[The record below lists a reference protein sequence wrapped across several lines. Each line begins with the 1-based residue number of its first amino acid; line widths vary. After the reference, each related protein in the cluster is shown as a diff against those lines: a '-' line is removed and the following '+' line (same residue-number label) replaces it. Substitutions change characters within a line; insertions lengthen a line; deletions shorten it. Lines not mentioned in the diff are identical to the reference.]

1 MWLKTGLRPRRQG
14 HRLDETLLQG
24 RRSAYRVGEYVIG
37 TLSRLGERLFPD
49 RQILIRSNGQVTH
62 LNLSSTLQMSI
73 VAASVMSVAAITLT
87 SLAAKPDA
95 DLNMQVDANSS
106 QADLAQAVT
115 ALQAQL
121 ADAKAAADQADTRVK
136 TLADQRK
143 DAAASADGDAQQAA
157 AELDAAKLTE
167 RVAQLQDDLKILGA
181 QNAQNR
187 SLYEHTAEQLAQATN
202 ERMKLTAEKGKLQKS
217 MGELA
222 QAKDAV
228 EKTIAADRE
237 RLKLKVAELEKRLAT
252 KPVQRAEVTSKLE
265 AEPATPAETADGEE
279 EPAGKVVPSD
289 NGFSIEKLLAQL
301 GVRQAAVGGPYVAV
315 GSNKGAQLPDEQV
328 AKLMKTLPLTAPLDK
343 YTFESP
349 FGVRHDPF
357 NGRAAM
363 HTGVDLS
370 GPYKTPVMSTAPGTV
385 VFAGYST
392 GYGKLVEID
401 HGNGIHTKYGHLNRI
416 LVNVGQKIGKHSP
429 IGLLG
434 STGRSTG
441 PHVHYEVVVNGTPQD
456 PEKFLEAGKSP
467 ILVKA
472 SN

>member
-1 MWLKTGLRPRRQG
+1 M
-14 HRLDETLLQG
+14 
-24 RRSAYRVGEYVIG
+24 IG
-37 TLSRLGERLFPD
+37 TLSRLGGRLFPD
-49 RQILIRSNGQVTH
+49 RQVLIRSNGQVTH
-62 LNLSSTLQMSI
+62 LNLSSTFQMSV
-73 VAASVMSVAAITLT
+73 VAASVMSVAAIALT
-87 SLAAKPDA
+87 SLASRPDPSV
-95 DLNMQVDANSS
+95 DQQVDAASS
-106 QADLAQAVT
+106 QAELARAVE
-115 ALQAQL
+115 ALKAQL
-121 ADAKAAADQADTRVK
+121 ADAKSAAEQADSRVK

-143 DAAASADGDAQQAA
+143 DADPSADGDAQQAA

-167 RVAQLQDDLKILGA
+167 RVAQLESDIKILGV

-187 SLYEHTAEQLAQATN
+187 SLYEHTAEQLAQATSD
-202 ERMKLTAEKGKLQKS
+202 RQKLTAEKGKLQKS

-222 QAKDAV
+222 QAKDAA
-228 EKTIAADRE
+228 EKTISADRE
-237 RLKLKVAELEKRLAT
+237 RLKLKVGELEKKLAT
-252 KPVQRAEVTSKLE
+252 KLAPRAEIIRPEITGKLVTIPS
-265 AEPATPAETADGEE
+265 APGTADQVDGEE
-279 EPAGKVVPSD
+279 EPAGKVETAD

-301 GVRQAAVGGPYVAV
+301 GVRQAAIGGPYVAA
-315 GSNKGAQLPDEQV
+315 GANKAAQLPDEQV

-343 YTFESP
+343 YNFESP

-370 GPYKTPVMSTAPGTV
+370 GPYKTPVVSTAPGVV

-416 LVNVGQKIGKHSP
+416 LVNVGQKIGKHNP

-434 STGRSTG
+434 SSGRSTG

-456 PEKFLEAGKSP
+456 PEKFLEAGKSGV
-467 ILVKA
+467 LKA

>member
-1 MWLKTGLRPRRQG
+1 
-14 HRLDETLLQG
+14 
-24 RRSAYRVGEYVIG
+24 
-37 TLSRLGERLFPD
+37 
-49 RQILIRSNGQVTH
+49 
-62 LNLSSTLQMSI
+62 MSI
-73 VAASVMSVAAITLT
+73 VAASFMSVAAISLT
-87 SLAAKPDA
+87 SLAAKSDA

-115 ALQAQL
+115 ALKAQL

-143 DAAASADGDAQQAA
+143 DAAPSADGDAQQAA
-157 AELDAAKLTE
+157 AELDAAKLSE

-237 RLKLKVAELEKRLAT
+237 RLKLKVAELEKKLAT

-265 AEPATPAETADGEE
+265 AEPAAPAEAADGED
-279 EPAGKVVPSD
+279 EPAGKVVPSSD
-289 NGFSIEKLLAQL
+289 NGFSVEKLLAQL

-315 GSNKGAQLPDEQV
+315 GANKGAQLPDEQV

-343 YTFESP
+343 YVFESP

-416 LVNVGQKIGKHSP
+416 LVNVGQRIGKHNP

>member
-1 MWLKTGLRPRRQG
+1 
-14 HRLDETLLQG
+14 
-24 RRSAYRVGEYVIG
+24 
-37 TLSRLGERLFPD
+37 
-49 RQILIRSNGQVTH
+49 
-62 LNLSSTLQMSI
+62 MSV
-73 VAASVMSVAAITLT
+73 VAASFMSVAAITLT
-87 SLAAKPDA
+87 SLAAKSD
-95 DLNMQVDANSS
+95 DGLNMQVDANSS
-106 QADLAQAVT
+106 QAELARAVELLKT
-115 ALQAQL
+115 QL
-121 ADAKAAADQADTRVK
+121 ADATSAADKADSRVK
-136 TLADQRK
+136 SLADQRK
-143 DAAASADGDAQQAA
+143 DAAPTADGDAQQAA

-167 RVAQLQDDLKILGA
+167 RVAQLQSDIKILGA

-222 QAKDAV
+222 QAKDAA
-228 EKTIAADRE
+228 EKTISADRE
-237 RLKLKVAELEKRLAT
+237 RLKLKVSELEKKLAT
-252 KPVQRAEVTSKLE
+252 KPVQRAEVVSKLD
-265 AEPATPAETADGEE
+265 AEQPAEAEE
-279 EPAGKVVPSD
+279 EPTGKVVPAD
-289 NGFSIEKLLAQL
+289 NGFSVEKLLAQL
-301 GVRQAAVGGPYVAV
+301 GVRQAAVGGPFVAV

-416 LVNVGQKIGKHSP
+416 LVNVGQKIGKHNP

-467 ILVKA
+467 MLIKA

>member
-1 MWLKTGLRPRRQG
+1 M
-14 HRLDETLLQG
+14 
-24 RRSAYRVGEYVIG
+24 IG
-37 TLSRLGERLFPD
+37 TLSRIGERLFPD
-49 RQILIRSNGQVTH
+49 RQVLIRSNGQVTH
-62 LNLSSTLQMSI
+62 LNLSSTFQMSV
-73 VAASVMSVAAITLT
+73 VAASFMSVAAIALT
-87 SLAAKPDA
+87 SLVARPDY

-106 QADLAQAVT
+106 QADLARAVE
-115 ALQAQL
+115 ALKSQL
-121 ADAKAAADQADTRVK
+121 ADATSAADKADSRVK
-136 TLADQRK
+136 SLADQRK
-143 DAAASADGDAQQAA
+143 DAAPTADGDAQQAA

-167 RVAQLQDDLKILGA
+167 RVAQLQSDIQVLGV

-222 QAKDAV
+222 QAKDAA
-228 EKTIAADRE
+228 EKTISADRE
-237 RLKLKVAELEKRLAT
+237 RLKLKVSELEKKLAT
-252 KPVQRAEVTSKLE
+252 KPAQRVEVTSKLDTEQPAE
-265 AEPATPAETADGEE
+265 AEAEE
-279 EPAGKVVPSD
+279 EPTGKVVSTD
-289 NGFSIEKLLAQL
+289 NGFSVEKLLAQL
-301 GVRQAAVGGPYVAV
+301 GVRQAAVGGPVVAV

>member
-1 MWLKTGLRPRRQG
+1 
-14 HRLDETLLQG
+14 
-24 RRSAYRVGEYVIG
+24 
-37 TLSRLGERLFPD
+37 
-49 RQILIRSNGQVTH
+49 
-62 LNLSSTLQMSI
+62 MSV
-73 VAASVMSVAAITLT
+73 VAASFMSVAAIALT
-87 SLAAKPDA
+87 SLVARPDY

-106 QADLAQAVT
+106 QADLARAVE
-115 ALQAQL
+115 ALKSQL
-121 ADAKAAADQADTRVK
+121 ADATSAADKADSRVK
-136 TLADQRK
+136 SLADQRK
-143 DAAASADGDAQQAA
+143 DAAPTADGDAQQAA

-167 RVAQLQDDLKILGA
+167 RVAQLQSDIQVLGV

-222 QAKDAV
+222 QAKDAA
-228 EKTIAADRE
+228 EKTISADRE
-237 RLKLKVAELEKRLAT
+237 RLKLKVSELEKKLAT
-252 KPVQRAEVTSKLE
+252 KPAQRVEVTSKLDTEQPAE
-265 AEPATPAETADGEE
+265 AEAEE
-279 EPAGKVVPSD
+279 EPTGKVVSTD
-289 NGFSIEKLLAQL
+289 NGFSVEKLLAQL
-301 GVRQAAVGGPYVAV
+301 GVRQAAVGGPFVAV

>member
-1 MWLKTGLRPRRQG
+1 M
-14 HRLDETLLQG
+14 
-24 RRSAYRVGEYVIG
+24 IG

-49 RQILIRSNGQVTH
+49 RQVLIRSNGQVTH
-62 LNLSSTLQMSI
+62 LNLSSAFQ
-73 VAASVMSVAAITLT
+73 MSVAAVSVMGVAAVTLM
-87 SLAAKPDA
+87 SLAVKPDHGL
-95 DLNMQVDANSS
+95 DMQVEASPS
-106 QADLAQAVT
+106 QAELAQAVE
-115 ALQAQL
+115 LLKSQL
-121 ADAKAAADQADTRVK
+121 ADATAAADQADSRVK
-136 TLADQRK
+136 SLADQRK
-143 DAAASADGDAQQAA
+143 DAAPTADGDAQQAA

-167 RVAQLQDDLKILGA
+167 RVAQLQSDLKIVGA

-222 QAKDAV
+222 QAKDAA
-228 EKTIAADRE
+228 EKTISADRE
-237 RLKLKVAELEKRLAT
+237 RLKLKVSELERKLAT
-252 KPVQRAEVTSKLE
+252 KPAQRVEVTSKLDAGQPGE
-265 AEPATPAETADGEE
+265 AEE
-279 EPAGKVVPSD
+279 EPTGKVVPAD

-301 GVRQAAVGGPYVAV
+301 GVRQAAVGGPFVAV
-315 GSNKGAQLPDEQV
+315 GSNKAAQLPDEQV
-328 AKLMKTLPLTAPLDK
+328 AKLMKALPLTAPLDK

-416 LVNVGQKIGKHSP
+416 LVNVGQKIGKHNP

>member
-1 MWLKTGLRPRRQG
+1 M
-14 HRLDETLLQG
+14 
-24 RRSAYRVGEYVIG
+24 IG
-37 TLSRLGERLFPD
+37 TLSRIGERLFPD
-49 RQILIRSNGQVTH
+49 RQVLIRSNGQVTH
-62 LNLSSTLQMSI
+62 LNLSSTFQMSV
-73 VAASVMSVAAITLT
+73 VAASLMSVAAIALT
-87 SLAAKPDA
+87 SLVARPDH
-95 DLNMQVDANSS
+95 DLNMQVDGNSS
-106 QADLAQAVT
+106 QAELARAVE
-115 ALQAQL
+115 ALKSQL
-121 ADAKAAADQADTRVK
+121 ADATSAADKADSRVK
-136 TLADQRK
+136 SLADQRK
-143 DAAASADGDAQQAA
+143 DAAPTADGDAQQAA

-167 RVAQLQDDLKILGA
+167 RVAQLQSDIQILGA

-222 QAKDAV
+222 QAKDAA
-228 EKTIAADRE
+228 EKTISADRE
-237 RLKLKVAELEKRLAT
+237 RLKLKVSELEKKLAT
-252 KPVQRAEVTSKLE
+252 KPAQRAEVTSKLDAAEQPAE
-265 AEPATPAETADGEE
+265 AEAEE
-279 EPAGKVVPSD
+279 EPTGKVVSTD
-289 NGFSIEKLLAQL
+289 NGFSVEKLLAQL
-301 GVRQAAVGGPYVAV
+301 GVRQAAVGGPFVAV

>member
-1 MWLKTGLRPRRQG
+1 MLPGRN
-14 HRLDETLLQG
+14 RLTAWG
-24 RRSAYRVGEYVIG
+24 KMIG
-37 TLSRLGERLFPD
+37 TLSRLGGRLFPD
-49 RQILIRSNGQVTH
+49 RQVLIRSNGQVTH
-62 LNLSSTLQMSI
+62 LNLSSTFQMTV
-73 VAASVMSVAAITLT
+73 VAASVMSVAAIALT
-87 SLAAKPDA
+87 SLASKPDR
-95 DLNMQVDANSS
+95 DLDMQVDANAS
-106 QADLAQAVT
+106 QAELTQAVA
-115 ALQAQL
+115 ALKAQL
-121 ADAKAAADQADTRVK
+121 ADAKNAADQADSRVK
-136 TLADQRK
+136 TLADQQK
-143 DAAASADGDAQQAA
+143 DASPSADSAAQQAA

-187 SLYEHTAEQLAQATN
+187 SLYEHTAEELAQATN
-202 ERMKLTAEKGKLQKS
+202 DRMKLTAEKGKLQKT

-237 RLKLKVAELEKRLAT
+237 RLKLKVTELEKKLAT
-252 KPVQRAEVTSKLE
+252 KPQRVEVTSKI
-265 AEPATPAETADGEE
+265 EPAAADPATAVAEADEE
-279 EPAGKVVPSD
+279 EPAGKVVASD

-301 GVRQAAVGGPYVAV
+301 GASRGAVGGPYVAV

-343 YTFESP
+343 YVFESP

-416 LVNVGQKIGKHSP
+416 LVNVGQKVAKHNP

-467 ILVKA
+467 LLIKA

>member
-1 MWLKTGLRPRRQG
+1 
-14 HRLDETLLQG
+14 
-24 RRSAYRVGEYVIG
+24 
-37 TLSRLGERLFPD
+37 
-49 RQILIRSNGQVTH
+49 
-62 LNLSSTLQMSI
+62 MSV
-73 VAASVMSVAAITLT
+73 VAASFMSVAAIALT
-87 SLAAKPDA
+87 SLVARPDY

-106 QADLAQAVT
+106 QADLARAVE
-115 ALQAQL
+115 ALKSQL
-121 ADAKAAADQADTRVK
+121 ADATSAADKADSRVK
-136 TLADQRK
+136 SLADQRK
-143 DAAASADGDAQQAA
+143 DAAPTADGDAQQAA

-167 RVAQLQDDLKILGA
+167 RVAQLQSDIQVLGV

-222 QAKDAV
+222 QAKDAA
-228 EKTIAADRE
+228 EKTISADRE
-237 RLKLKVAELEKRLAT
+237 RLKLKVSELEKKLAN
-252 KPVQRAEVTSKLE
+252 KPAQRVEVTSKLDTEQPAE
-265 AEPATPAETADGEE
+265 AEAEE
-279 EPAGKVVPSD
+279 EPTGKVVSTD
-289 NGFSIEKLLAQL
+289 NGFSVEKLLAQL
-301 GVRQAAVGGPYVAV
+301 GVRQAAVGGPFVAV

>member
-1 MWLKTGLRPRRQG
+1 M
-14 HRLDETLLQG
+14 
-24 RRSAYRVGEYVIG
+24 IG
-37 TLSRLGERLFPD
+37 ILSRLGERLFPD

-62 LNLSSTLQMSI
+62 LNLSSPFQMSV
-73 VAASVMSVAAITLT
+73 VAASFMSVAAITLT
-87 SLAAKPDA
+87 SLASKTDS

-106 QADLAQAVT
+106 QAELARAVEV
-115 ALQAQL
+115 LKAQL
-121 ADAKAAADQADTRVK
+121 ADATAAADKADSRVK
-136 TLADQRK
+136 SLADQRK
-143 DAAASADGDAQQAA
+143 AADPTADGDAQQAA

-167 RVAQLQDDLKILGA
+167 RVAQLQSDIKILGA

-187 SLYEHTAEQLAQATN
+187 SLYEHTAQQLAQATN

-222 QAKDAV
+222 QAKDAA
-228 EKTIAADRE
+228 EKTISADRE
-237 RLKLKVAELEKRLAT
+237 RLKLKVNELERKLAT
-252 KPVQRAEVTSKLE
+252 KPTQRAEVTSKLE
-265 AEPATPAETADGEE
+265 DEPAEAEE
-279 EPAGKVVPSD
+279 EPTGKVVASD

-301 GVRQAAVGGPYVAV
+301 GVRQAAVGGPFVAV
-315 GSNKGAQLPDEQV
+315 GSNKAAQLPDEQV

-343 YTFESP
+343 YNFESP

-416 LVNVGQKIGKHSP
+416 LVNVGQKIGKHNP

-434 STGRSTG
+434 SSGRSTG

-467 ILVKA
+467 MLVKA

>member
-1 MWLKTGLRPRRQG
+1 M
-14 HRLDETLLQG
+14 
-24 RRSAYRVGEYVIG
+24 IG

-49 RQILIRSNGQVTH
+49 RQVLIRSNGQVTH
-62 LNLSSTLQMSI
+62 LNLSSTFQMSV
-73 VAASVMSVAAITLT
+73 VAASFMSVAAITLT
-87 SLAAKPDA
+87 SLATKTDS

-106 QADLAQAVT
+106 QAELARAVE
-115 ALQAQL
+115 ALKAQL
-121 ADAKAAADQADTRVK
+121 ADATSAADKADSRVK
-136 TLADQRK
+136 SLADQRK
-143 DAAASADGDAQQAA
+143 ATAPTADGDAQQAA

-167 RVAQLQDDLKILGA
+167 RVAQLQSDITILGA

-187 SLYEHTAEQLAQATN
+187 SLYEHTAQQLAQATN

-222 QAKDAV
+222 QAKDAA
-228 EKTIAADRE
+228 EKTISADRE
-237 RLKLKVAELEKRLAT
+237 RLKLKVNELERKLAT
-252 KPVQRAEVTSKLE
+252 KPTQRAEVTSKLE
-265 AEPATPAETADGEE
+265 DEPAEVEE
-279 EPAGKVVPSD
+279 EPTGKVVASD

-301 GVRQAAVGGPYVAV
+301 GVRQAAVGGPFVAV
-315 GSNKGAQLPDEQV
+315 GSNKAAQLPDEQV

-343 YTFESP
+343 YNFESP

-392 GYGKLVEID
+392 GYGKLIEID

-434 STGRSTG
+434 SSGRSTG

>member
-1 MWLKTGLRPRRQG
+1 M
-14 HRLDETLLQG
+14 
-24 RRSAYRVGEYVIG
+24 IG

-49 RQILIRSNGQVTH
+49 RQVLIRSNGQVTH
-62 LNLSSTLQMSI
+62 LNLSSTFQMSV
-73 VAASVMSVAAITLT
+73 VAATFMSVAAITLT
-87 SLAAKPDA
+87 SLAAKSDEG
-95 DLNMQVDANSS
+95 LNMQVDANSS
-106 QADLAQAVT
+106 QAELARAVELLKT
-115 ALQAQL
+115 QL
-121 ADAKAAADQADTRVK
+121 ADATSAADKADSRVK
-136 TLADQRK
+136 SLADQRK
-143 DAAASADGDAQQAA
+143 DAAPTADGDAQQAA

-167 RVAQLQDDLKILGA
+167 RVAQLQSDIKILGA

-222 QAKDAV
+222 QAKDAA
-228 EKTIAADRE
+228 EKTISADRE
-237 RLKLKVAELEKRLAT
+237 RLKLKVSELEKKLAT
-252 KPVQRAEVTSKLE
+252 KPVQRAEVVGKLDAEQPAAE
-265 AEPATPAETADGEE
+265 AEE
-279 EPAGKVVPSD
+279 EPTGKVVQAD

-301 GVRQAAVGGPYVAV
+301 GVRQAAVGGPFVAV

-343 YTFESP
+343 YNFESP

-416 LVNVGQKIGKHSP
+416 LVNVGQKIGKHNP

-434 STGRSTG
+434 SSGRSTG

-467 ILVKA
+467 MLIKA

>member
-1 MWLKTGLRPRRQG
+1 M
-14 HRLDETLLQG
+14 
-24 RRSAYRVGEYVIG
+24 IG

-49 RQILIRSNGQVTH
+49 RQVLIRSNGQVTH
-62 LNLSSTLQMSI
+62 LNLSGTFQMS
-73 VAASVMSVAAITLT
+73 VAAASLMSVAAIALTTLV
-87 SLAAKPDA
+87 AKPDT
-95 DLNMQVDANSS
+95 DLNMQVDASSS
-106 QADLAQAVT
+106 QADLARAVEV
-115 ALQAQL
+115 LKAQL
-121 ADAKAAADQADTRVK
+121 ADATSAADKADNRLK
-136 TLADQRK
+136 SLADQRK
-143 DAAASADGDAQQAA
+143 GGAAPADGDAQQAA

-167 RVAQLQDDLKILGA
+167 RVAQLQSDIKILSE

-222 QAKDAV
+222 QAKDAA
-228 EKTIAADRE
+228 EKAISADRE
-237 RLKLKVAELEKRLAT
+237 RLKLKVGELERKLAA
-252 KPVQRAEVTSKLE
+252 KPVVTQRAEVTGKLE
-265 AEPATPAETADGEE
+265 GDAAAAPADGEE
-279 EPAGKVVPSD
+279 EPAGKVERSD

-301 GVRQAAVGGPYVAV
+301 GVHQAAVGGPYVAV

-328 AKLMKTLPLTAPLDK
+328 AKLMKQLPLSAPLDK
-343 YTFESP
+343 YNFESP
-349 FGVRHDPF
+349 FGVRRDPF

-370 GPYKTPVMSTAPGTV
+370 GPYKTPVVSTAPGTV

-434 STGRSTG
+434 SSGRSTG

-467 ILVKA
+467 MLLKA
-472 SN
+472 SD

>member
-1 MWLKTGLRPRRQG
+1 M
-14 HRLDETLLQG
+14 
-24 RRSAYRVGEYVIG
+24 IG
-37 TLSRLGERLFPD
+37 TLSRIGERLFPD
-49 RQILIRSNGQVTH
+49 RQVLIRSNGQVTH
-62 LNLSSTLQMSI
+62 LNLSSRFQMSV
-73 VAASVMSVAAITLT
+73 VAASLMSVAAITLT
-87 SLAAKPDA
+87 SLATRSDV

-106 QADLAQAVT
+106 QADLARAVE
-115 ALQAQL
+115 ALKAQL
-121 ADAKAAADQADTRVK
+121 AEATSAADKADSRVK
-136 TLADQRK
+136 SLADQRK
-143 DAAASADGDAQQAA
+143 DNAPTADGDAQQAA

-167 RVAQLQDDLKILGA
+167 RVAQLQSDIQILGA

-222 QAKDAV
+222 QAKDAA
-228 EKTIAADRE
+228 EKTISADRE
-237 RLKLKVAELEKRLAT
+237 RLKLKVSELEKKLAT
-252 KPVQRAEVTSKLE
+252 RPQPQPQRAEVTSKVE
-265 AEPATPAETADGEE
+265 DDQADAEE
-279 EPAGKVVPSD
+279 EPAGKVVASD

-301 GVRQAAVGGPYVAV
+301 GVRQAAVGGPFVAV

-343 YTFESP
+343 YNFESP

-370 GPYKTPVMSTAPGTV
+370 GPYKTPVMSTAPGTI

-434 STGRSTG
+434 SSGRSTG

>member
-1 MWLKTGLRPRRQG
+1 M
-14 HRLDETLLQG
+14 
-24 RRSAYRVGEYVIG
+24 IG
-37 TLSRLGERLFPD
+37 ILSRLGERLFPD

-62 LNLSSTLQMSI
+62 LNLSSTFQMSA
-73 VAASVMSVAAITLT
+73 VAASVMSVAAIALT
-87 SLAAKPDA
+87 SLASKPDPA
-95 DLNMQVDANSS
+95 FDLQVDGGAS
-106 QADLAQAVT
+106 QADLARAVE
-115 ALQAQL
+115 ALKAQL
-121 ADAKAAADQADTRVK
+121 ADAKSAAEQADSRVK

-143 DAAASADGDAQQAA
+143 DNTEPSADGDAQQAA

-167 RVAQLQDDLKILGA
+167 RVAQLESDIKILGV

-187 SLYEHTAEQLAQATN
+187 SLYEHTAEQLAQATSD
-202 ERMKLTAEKGKLQKS
+202 RQKLTAEKGKLQKS

-222 QAKDAV
+222 QAKDAA
-228 EKTIAADRE
+228 EKTISADRE
-237 RLKLKVAELEKRLAT
+237 RLKLKVSELEKKLAT
-252 KPVQRAEVTSKLE
+252 KLAPRPEITGKLITVPSG
-265 AEPATPAETADGEE
+265 PADASSDGEE
-279 EPAGKVVPSD
+279 EPAGKVEAAD

-301 GVRQAAVGGPYVAV
+301 GVRQAAIGGPYVAV
-315 GSNKGAQLPDEQV
+315 GANKGAQLPDEQV

-343 YTFESP
+343 YNFESP

-370 GPYKTPVMSTAPGTV
+370 GPYKTPVMSTAPGTI
-385 VFAGYST
+385 VFAGYSA

-434 STGRSTG
+434 SSGRSTG

-456 PEKFLEAGKSP
+456 PEKFLEAGKSGV
-467 ILVKA
+467 LKA

>member
-1 MWLKTGLRPRRQG
+1 M
-14 HRLDETLLQG
+14 
-24 RRSAYRVGEYVIG
+24 IG

-49 RQILIRSNGQVTH
+49 RQVLIRSNGQVTH
-62 LNLSSTLQMSI
+62 LNLSSTFQMSV
-73 VAASVMSVAAITLT
+73 VAASFMSVAAITLT
-87 SLAAKPDA
+87 SLASKSD
-95 DLNMQVDANSS
+95 DGINMQVDANSS
-106 QADLAQAVT
+106 QAELARAVELLKT
-115 ALQAQL
+115 QL
-121 ADAKAAADQADTRVK
+121 ADATSAADKADSRVK
-136 TLADQRK
+136 SLADQRK
-143 DAAASADGDAQQAA
+143 DAAPTADGDAQQAA

-167 RVAQLQDDLKILGA
+167 RVAQLQSDIKILGA

-222 QAKDAV
+222 QAKDAA
-228 EKTIAADRE
+228 EKTISADRE
-237 RLKLKVAELEKRLAT
+237 RLKLKVSELEKKLAT
-252 KPVQRAEVTSKLE
+252 KPVQRAEVVSKLD
-265 AEPATPAETADGEE
+265 AEQPAEAEE
-279 EPAGKVVPSD
+279 EPTGKVVQAD

-301 GVRQAAVGGPYVAV
+301 GVRQAAVGGPFVAV

-343 YTFESP
+343 YNFESP

-370 GPYKTPVMSTAPGTV
+370 GPYKTPVMSTAPGTI

-416 LVNVGQKIGKHSP
+416 LVNVGQKIGKHNP

-434 STGRSTG
+434 SSGRSTG

-467 ILVKA
+467 MLIKA

>member
-1 MWLKTGLRPRRQG
+1 M
-14 HRLDETLLQG
+14 
-24 RRSAYRVGEYVIG
+24 IG
-37 TLSRLGERLFPD
+37 TLSRLGGRLFPD
-49 RQILIRSNGQVTH
+49 RQVLIRSNGQVTH
-62 LNLSSTLQMSI
+62 LNLSSTFQMSV
-73 VAASVMSVAAITLT
+73 VAASVMSVAAIALT
-87 SLAAKPDA
+87 SLASKPDFSV
-95 DLNMQVDANSS
+95 DLQVDAGSS
-106 QADLAQAVT
+106 QAELARAVE
-115 ALQAQL
+115 ALKAQL
-121 ADAKAAADQADTRVK
+121 ADAKSAAEQADSRVK

-143 DAAASADGDAQQAA
+143 DADPSADGDAQQAA

-167 RVAQLQDDLKILGA
+167 RVAQLETDIKILGV

-187 SLYEHTAEQLAQATN
+187 SLYEHTAEQLAQATSD
-202 ERMKLTAEKGKLQKS
+202 RQKLTAEKGKLQKS

-222 QAKDAV
+222 QAKDAA
-228 EKTIAADRE
+228 EKTISADRE
-237 RLKLKVAELEKRLAT
+237 RLKLKVGELEKKLAT
-252 KPVQRAEVTSKLE
+252 KLAPRPEITGKLVTIPSG
-265 AEPATPAETADGEE
+265 PADQADGEE
-279 EPAGKVVPSD
+279 EPAGKVEAAD

-301 GVRQAAVGGPYVAV
+301 GVRQAAMGGPYVAA
-315 GSNKGAQLPDEQV
+315 GANKAAQLPDEQV

-343 YTFESP
+343 YNFESP

-370 GPYKTPVMSTAPGTV
+370 GPYKTPVMSTAPGVV

-416 LVNVGQKIGKHSP
+416 LVNVGQKIGKHNP

-434 STGRSTG
+434 SSGRSTG

-456 PEKFLEAGKSP
+456 PEKFLEAGKSGV
-467 ILVKA
+467 LKA

>member
-1 MWLKTGLRPRRQG
+1 M
-14 HRLDETLLQG
+14 
-24 RRSAYRVGEYVIG
+24 IG

-49 RQILIRSNGQVTH
+49 RQVLIRSNGQVTH
-62 LNLSSTLQMSI
+62 LNLSSTFQMS
-73 VAASVMSVAAITLT
+73 VAAASLMSVAAIALT
-87 SLAAKPDA
+87 SIVARSDS
-95 DLNMQVDANSS
+95 DLNMQVDGSSS
-106 QADLAQAVT
+106 QAELARAVEV
-115 ALQAQL
+115 LKAQL
-121 ADAKAAADQADTRVK
+121 ADATSAADKADNRVK

-143 DAAASADGDAQQAA
+143 DATPSADGDAQQAA
-157 AELDAAKLTE
+157 AELDAAKLAE
-167 RVAQLQDDLKILGA
+167 RVAQLQNDIQILGA

-222 QAKDAV
+222 QAKDAA
-228 EKTIAADRE
+228 EKTISADRE
-237 RLKLKVAELEKRLAT
+237 RLKLKVSELERKLAS
-252 KPVQRAEVTSKLE
+252 KPVTQRAEVTSKIE
-265 AEPATPAETADGEE
+265 GDANAAEPEAAEE
-279 EPAGKVVPSD
+279 EPAGKIEKSD

-301 GVRQAAVGGPYVAV
+301 GVRQAAVGGPFVAV

-343 YTFESP
+343 YVFESP

-434 STGRSTG
+434 SSGRSTG

-467 ILVKA
+467 VLVKA

>member
-1 MWLKTGLRPRRQG
+1 M
-14 HRLDETLLQG
+14 
-24 RRSAYRVGEYVIG
+24 IG

-49 RQILIRSNGQVTH
+49 RQVLIRSNGQVTH
-62 LNLSSTLQMSI
+62 LNLSSMFQMS
-73 VAASVMSVAAITLT
+73 VAAASLMSVAAITLT
-87 SLAAKPDA
+87 SLATRSDF

-106 QADLAQAVT
+106 QADLARAVEV
-115 ALQAQL
+115 LKAQL
-121 ADAKAAADQADTRVK
+121 ADATSAADKADSRVK
-136 TLADQRK
+136 SLADHRK
-143 DAAASADGDAQQAA
+143 DGAPSADGDAQQAA

-167 RVAQLQDDLKILGA
+167 RVAQLQNDIQILGA

-222 QAKDAV
+222 QAKDAA
-228 EKTIAADRE
+228 EKTISADRE
-237 RLKLKVAELEKRLAT
+237 RLKLKVSELEKKLAT
-252 KPVQRAEVTSKLE
+252 KPQPQPQRAEVTSKLE
-265 AEPATPAETADGEE
+265 DAPADAADAEE
-279 EPAGKVVPSD
+279 EPTGKVVATD

-301 GVRQAAVGGPYVAV
+301 GVHQAAVGGPFVAV

-392 GYGKLVEID
+392 GYGKMVEID

-434 STGRSTG
+434 SSGRSTG

-467 ILVKA
+467 MLVKA

>member
-1 MWLKTGLRPRRQG
+1 M
-14 HRLDETLLQG
+14 
-24 RRSAYRVGEYVIG
+24 
-37 TLSRLGERLFPD
+37 
-49 RQILIRSNGQVTH
+49 IRSNGQVTQ
-62 LNLSSTLQMSI
+62 LNLSSMFQMSV
-73 VAASVMSVAAITLT
+73 VAASVMSVAAIALT
-87 SLAAKPDA
+87 SLAAKSELA
-95 DLNMQVDANSS
+95 IDLQVDAGSS
-106 QADLAQAVT
+106 QAELARAVE
-115 ALQAQL
+115 ALKTQL
-121 ADAKAAADQADTRVK
+121 ADAKSAADQADSRVK

-143 DAAASADGDAQQAA
+143 DTAPSADGDAQQAA

-167 RVAQLQDDLKILGA
+167 RVAQLESDIKILGV

-187 SLYEHTAEQLAQATN
+187 SLYEHTAEQLAQATSD
-202 ERMKLTAEKGKLQKS
+202 RQKLTAEKGKLQKS

-222 QAKDAV
+222 QAKDAA
-228 EKTIAADRE
+228 EKTISADRE
-237 RLKLKVAELEKRLAT
+237 RLKLKLGELEKKLAT
-252 KPVQRAEVTSKLE
+252 RVMPQQQAEVTGKLITVPAE
-265 AEPATPAETADGEE
+265 GDAEPT
-279 EPAGKVVPSD
+279 GKIVPVD

-301 GVRQAAVGGPYVAV
+301 GVHQAAVGGPYVAV
-315 GSNKGAQLPDEQV
+315 GANKGAQLPDEQV

-343 YTFESP
+343 YNFESP

-370 GPYKTPVMSTAPGTV
+370 GPYKTPVMSTAPGTI

-434 STGRSTG
+434 SSGRSTG

-456 PEKFLEAGKSP
+456 PEKFLEAGKSG
-467 ILVKA
+467 ILKA
-472 SN
+472 SY